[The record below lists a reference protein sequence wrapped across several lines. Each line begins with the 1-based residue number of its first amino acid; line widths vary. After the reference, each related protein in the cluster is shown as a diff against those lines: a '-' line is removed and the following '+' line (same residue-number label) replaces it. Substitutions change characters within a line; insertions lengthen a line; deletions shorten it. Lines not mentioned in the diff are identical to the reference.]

1 MSETETSWIAAAAGA
16 DHVHLRAIGVSGAV
30 LSEDHPPRSD
40 WHAAARRLAAGDTLP
55 VVACG
60 LPEAGLR
67 KVPGTPIQDA
77 LAVKETHGLT
87 LAAIPGLAQETP
99 SHVTT
104 GAETAI
110 AGFLSLNPKFDGVL
124 CLPGPQ
130 TTWAHVSAEEV
141 VSFQT
146 CLSQPLGQAIETW
159 LELDAAAWDDATFES
174 ALTDTLARPERLAER
189 LAAIRG
195 AGMLLGLDP
204 AAARGRLW
212 GALIGAE
219 LAAMRPY
226 WLGQQVAVVGGGT
239 LAGAYVSAITAQGLP
254 PIRAD
259 GAAMLLKGLA
269 EGHRR
274 LAMGA

>member
-1 MSETETSWIAAAAGA
+1 MADTKASWVAAAAGA
-16 DHVHLRAIGVSGAV
+16 AHVHLRAIDAGGDV

-40 WHAAARRLAAGDTLP
+40 WHAAARRLAGEDTLP

-60 LPEAGLR
+60 LPEGGLR
-67 KVPGTPIQDA
+67 KVPATPIDAA
-77 LAVKETHGLT
+77 LAAQKTHGLT
-87 LAAIPGLAQETP
+87 LAAIPGLAQEAP
-99 SHVTT
+99 SHVTN
-104 GAETAI
+104 GDETAI

-124 CLPGPQ
+124 CLPGPA

-146 CLSQPLGQAIETW
+146 CATAPLGQAAEGW
-159 LELDAAAWDDATFES
+159 LGLRGAGWDDTAFET
-174 ALTDTLARPERLAER
+174 ALTDTLARPERLSER
-189 LAAIRG
+189 LAAIQG
-195 AGMLLGLDP
+195 AGLLLGLEP
-204 AAARGRLW
+204 EAARGRVW
-212 GALIGAE
+212 GTLIGAE

-226 WLGQQVAVVGGGT
+226 WLGQQVAVVGSGP
-239 LAGAYVSAITAQGLP
+239 LAGAYVAAITAQGLP